1 MRIFLVIFWG
11 LGTAISIIGILELM
25 NQSLNWV
32 LFGIGILYFIQP
44 LNIFFKKEIA
54 YPNLKTFT
62 KPEIKG
68 HHFQLFADSIVMI
81 FIVLLSSMAGFVYSA
96 PTIGWV
102 FLGISIG
109 MVANRLF
116 AFKPGIVVIGVIL
129 IGLVL
134 IYIGIYL
141 SASVIQSAPVL
152 LGLGGT
158 LGLCAVDFILGLQNF
173 PTQRRAGFIGWFIF
187 IFLLIIIA
195 GLGAYEFQR
204 LIVNTPSLL
213 WISFIVLGIVAII
226 SLPLVKIGRTLSLL
240 NPFQGIT
247 AVESWRIFSK
257 RITLWHRCFVIMFFI
272 YFPNI
277 N

>member
-1 MRIFLVIFWG
+1 MFVGVLVQCGVDGKNIAQIIVFAFFLLTSSIAAYLDIVSSWLSVKKVSNNADLFGYFLG

-141 SASVIQSAPVL
+141 SASVIRICSRIIGFRGTSWTLCRRFYFRVAEFSYSA
-152 LGLGGT
+152 T
-158 LGLCAVDFILGLQNF
+158 
-173 PTQRRAGFIGWFIF
+173 RRIYWMVHFYFSIDNHSRVG
-187 IFLLIIIA
+187 
-195 GLGAYEFQR
+195 R
-204 LIVNTPSLL
+204 L
-213 WISFIVLGIVAII
+213 
-226 SLPLVKIGRTLSLL
+226 
-240 NPFQGIT
+240 
-247 AVESWRIFSK
+247 
-257 RITLWHRCFVIMFFI
+257 
-272 YFPNI
+272 
-277 N
+277 